1 MALKNYDARRDQL
14 VMETQTFWAEDIAKE
29 LSDEDKILIATAIHR
44 SPELAEQ
51 VEYERTHTGFTR
63 IITVTVNDLERLYQ
77 QRI

>member
-14 VMETQTFWAEDIAKE
+14 VMETQTFWADDIAKE
-29 LSDEDKILIATAIHR
+29 LSDEDKALIATAIHR
-44 SPELAEQ
+44 APELAEQ

-77 QRI
+77 QRT

>member
-14 VMETQTFWAEDIAKE
+14 VMETKTFWSEDIAKQ
-29 LSDEDKILIATAIHR
+29 LSEEDKTLIATAIHR

-63 IITVTVNDLERLYQ
+63 IITVTVNDLERLYE
-77 QRI
+77 QRV

>member
-14 VMETQTFWAEDIAKE
+14 VMETHTLWDPDIEQELSAEDKAL
-29 LSDEDKILIATAIHR
+29 LSTAVHR
-44 SPELAEQ
+44 TPELAEK
-51 VEYERTHTGFTR
+51 VEYERSHTGFTR